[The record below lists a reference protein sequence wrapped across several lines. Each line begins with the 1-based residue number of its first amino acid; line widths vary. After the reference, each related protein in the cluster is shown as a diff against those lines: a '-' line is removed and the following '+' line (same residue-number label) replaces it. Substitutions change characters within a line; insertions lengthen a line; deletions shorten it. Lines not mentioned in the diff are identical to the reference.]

1 MPLAAASRWDTARI
15 EYVRYL
21 SERGRARLPDLAD
34 DRQDIGR
41 MVVGRRTNGLQSHL
55 PRLGPASAPRASHH
69 TASAAFVR
77 VLIIARSFSASAA
90 NR

>member
-1 MPLAAASRWDTARI
+1 
-15 EYVRYL
+15 
-21 SERGRARLPDLAD
+21 
-34 DRQDIGR
+34 